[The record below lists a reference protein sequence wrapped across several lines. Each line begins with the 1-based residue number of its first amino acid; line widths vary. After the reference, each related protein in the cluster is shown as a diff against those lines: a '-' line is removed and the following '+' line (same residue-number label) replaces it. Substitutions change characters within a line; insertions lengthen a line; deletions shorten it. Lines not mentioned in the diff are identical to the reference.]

1 MVDNFEMAESKYGR
15 IFKVA
20 GPRKYSPVFAW
31 VEVHITSRA
40 DRQSFFGMSLTN
52 FLCIF
57 SRRGREYVRL
67 KNVRAG
73 QGRLGQARR

>member
-20 GPRKYSPVFAW
+20 GPRKYSFASTW
-31 VEVHITSRA
+31 IEVLFISLTDKYSVC
-40 DRQSFFGMSLTN
+40 MPLTN
-52 FLCIF
+52 FLYTF